1 MGIVGL
7 NGFQSCSFFLVAH
20 KILVFHTKKSYS
32 KSFCSKALNLI
43 NKCQDAI
50 SLFDHFLY
58 LSNMLLNIAT
68 VDGKVLCSLLSSHES
83 ILSVVL
89 WENHMWSLSL
99 RFVLKISHCYQF
111 NYEPIV
117 TTPLCIFQYM
127 ATHMLVK
134 IFYLQNISCIEKCV
148 RFFVS
153 KNISLSKYLMYWK
166 IREVFC

>member
-1 MGIVGL
+1 MLFTRGTILILGNCKYVWVLIFSGSIGL

-89 WENHMWSLSL
+89 WENHMWSLFFCCTQSL
-99 RFVLKISHCYQF
+99 KFVLK
-111 NYEPIV
+111 V
-117 TTPLCIFQYM
+117 
-127 ATHMLVK
+127 
-134 IFYLQNISCIEKCV
+134 
-148 RFFVS
+148 
-153 KNISLSKYLMYWK
+153 
-166 IREVFC
+166 VFLLLL